1 MAMDLRQFVADFK
14 GLIHE
19 NRDSAEL
26 VEAGQGLLSELLC
39 DGLWHRQ
46 FLERLVRDKEFLSGQ
61 VNSIWPNEV
70 VLWRDPDRDFSV
82 LAYIWEP
89 HAVDAVHDHGSWGVI
104 GSLVRG
110 FTERKYRRLDGGDVD
125 GHAELQEVSCRIVRP
140 GETSCV
146 LPLDEGIHRTENHGN
161 SHSIS
166 INVYGKPLR
175 RGYVQFFDLESK
187 TVKKAFPPR
196 TNKQVL
202 AVRFLGT
209 VAESWAKDILTAALR
224 DPLPDF
230 IKTECAESLRNL
242 GHDRGG
248 MGADVEG

>member
-1 MAMDLRQFVADFK
+1 MDLKEFVTDFK
-14 GLIHE
+14 DLVHQ
-19 NRDSAEL
+19 NQVSAEL
-26 VEAGQGLLSELLC
+26 IEGGRALLGELLS
-39 DGLWHRQ
+39 DRLWYRQ

-70 VLWRDPDRDFSV
+70 ALWRDADGEFSV

-110 FTERKYRRLDGGDVD
+110 FRERKYRRLDSGRIE
-125 GHAELQEVSCRIVRP
+125 GHAELQEVSCRVIGP
-140 GETSCV
+140 GETSYV
-146 LPLDEGIHRTENHGN
+146 LPLDEGIHRTENDGD

-166 INVYGKPLR
+166 INVYGKPVR
-175 RGYVQFFDLESK
+175 RGYIQFFDIENR
-187 TVKKAFPPR
+187 TVKRVFPPR
-196 TNKQVL
+196 TNKRVL

-209 VAESWAKDILTAALR
+209 VGESWAENILTAALR

-230 IKTECAESLRNL
+230 IKAECEESLERL
-242 GHDRGG
+242 RRDG
-248 MGADVEG
+248 